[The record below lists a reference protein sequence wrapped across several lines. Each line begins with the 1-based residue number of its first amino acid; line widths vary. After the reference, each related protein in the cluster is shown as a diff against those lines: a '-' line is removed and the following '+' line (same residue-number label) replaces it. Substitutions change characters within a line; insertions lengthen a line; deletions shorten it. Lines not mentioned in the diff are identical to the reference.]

1 MMHHSQTEPCITDVD
16 TANKARLEC
25 AVPNI
30 GDGECAAV
38 PSRSRAEH
46 ARSAANIYD
55 FTDDF
60 DMRRV
65 CSYFERALCNR
76 TVAESDGAALSDID
90 LQSFVLAYRELN
102 KFVLVFFFMGVA
114 NALRLVYCR
123 MFPLFGFLFKFVQMD
138 VDEKEKTLQQYLDS
152 VCGTAVGML
161 HHISA
166 AVDYL
171 LDCVRHVRE

>member
-102 KFVLVFFFMGVA
+102 KFVLVFFFHG
-114 NALRLVYCR
+114 RC
-123 MFPLFGFLFKFVQMD
+123 
-138 VDEKEKTLQQYLDS
+138 E
-152 VCGTAVGML
+152 C
-161 HHISA
+161 SA
-166 AVDYL
+166 ACL
-171 LDCVRHVRE
+171 LQDVSVVWISIQICSNGRRRKGENFATIFRFGMRDSGRYVAPHKCSR

>member
-102 KFVLVFFFMGVA
+102 KFVLVFFSR
-114 NALRLVYCR
+114 ALRMLCG
-123 MFPLFGFLFKFVQMD
+123 LFIAGCFRCLDFYSNLFKWTST
-138 VDEKEKTLQQYLDS
+138 KRRKL
-152 VCGTAVGML
+152 CNN
-161 HHISA
+161 I
-166 AVDYL
+166 
-171 LDCVRHVRE
+171 